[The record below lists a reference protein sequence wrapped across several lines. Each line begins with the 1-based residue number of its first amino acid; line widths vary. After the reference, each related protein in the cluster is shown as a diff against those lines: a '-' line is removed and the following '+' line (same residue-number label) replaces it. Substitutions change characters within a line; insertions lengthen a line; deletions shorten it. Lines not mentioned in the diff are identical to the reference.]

1 MRGCLFDAPGIY
13 YFHLLNIDNL
23 FHIIFFRAIRQA
35 PITPASPPNREGTMD
50 KLLGHQPKANIYARQ
65 ASQAVKSSKEQFL
78 TFCRQ

>member
-50 KLLGHQPKANIYARQ
+50 SCWVISRSEYLCT
-65 ASQAVKSSKEQFL
+65 ASFTGCKKRSNF
-78 TFCRQ
+78 

>member
-13 YFHLLNIDNL
+13 YFHLLHIDNL

-35 PITPASPPNREGTMD
+35 PITPASPPNREERWTVAGSSAE
-50 KLLGHQPKANIYARQ
+50 ANIYARQ

>member
-13 YFHLLNIDNL
+13 YFHLLHIDNL

-35 PITPASPPNREGTMD
+35 PITPASPPNREAE
-50 KLLGHQPKANIYARQ
+50 ANIYARQ